1 MKKSELEEAYHDLQ
15 NRYNKL
21 HSDTR
26 IEIENLKQ
34 ENKTNLE
41 NLQNDIEDKSYEA
54 WKMMNSKFMKRYI
67 EELIMHNELQFSF
80 ETGYSGHFDMQIYM
94 GDKFLTSIDGDI
106 CMNENSL
113 EW

>member
-26 IEIENLKQ
+26 IEIQNLKQ

-41 NLQNDIEDKSYEA
+41 NLQNDIEDK
-54 WKMMNSKFMKRYI
+54 
-67 EELIMHNELQFSF
+67 
-80 ETGYSGHFDMQIYM
+80 
-94 GDKFLTSIDGDI
+94 
-106 CMNENSL
+106 
-113 EW
+113 